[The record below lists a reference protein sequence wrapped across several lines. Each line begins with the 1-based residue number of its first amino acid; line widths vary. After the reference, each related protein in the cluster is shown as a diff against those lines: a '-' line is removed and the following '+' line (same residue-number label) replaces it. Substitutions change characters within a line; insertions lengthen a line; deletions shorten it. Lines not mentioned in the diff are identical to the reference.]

1 MDVEVKHLVLRKE
14 TYYFRRRLPE
24 NTGEVVFPMK
34 NSDLKTATARC
45 ILINDKLQK
54 TINKGALKM
63 IPLDKIR
70 KINCVAQSSHRNT
83 N

>member
-1 MDVEVKHLVLRKE
+1 MDVEVKHLVLRKA

-24 NTGEVVFPMK
+24 NTDEVVFPLK
-34 NSDLKTATARC
+34 TADLKTATARC
-45 ILINDKLQK
+45 ILINDKLQQ
-54 TINKGALKM
+54 IMDKGALKM
-63 IPLDKIR
+63 IPLDEIR